1 MQVERINNEIV
12 IRIPSDMDT
21 NRLQEILNLVRD
33 GELTSKSTATQDEVD
48 ELASEINKNWW
59 AKNRSKFLK

>member
-21 NRLQEILNLVRD
+21 NRLQKILNLVRY
-33 GELTSKSTATQDEVD
+33 GELTSKSTASQDEVD
-48 ELASEINKNWW
+48 DLASEINKNWW
-59 AKNRSKFLK
+59 TKNKSKFLK

>member
-21 NRLQEILNLVRD
+21 NRLQKILNLVRY
-33 GELTSKSTATQDEVD
+33 GELTSKSTATQDQVD
-48 ELASEINKNWW
+48 ELASEININWW
-59 AKNRSKFLK
+59 TKNKSKFLK

>member
-21 NRLQEILNLVRD
+21 NRLQEILNLVRY

-48 ELASEINKNWW
+48 DLASEINKNWW
-59 AKNRSKFLK
+59 AKNRGKFLK